1 MTLVLKSD
9 FLDTY
14 FYFMW
19 QNLQIKHLFLHWIQ
33 LNYSL
38 LIWCHKQCFFSP
50 VVNKRL
56 NLVTIDIYLAPQEYK
71 FPINIFRSNGSPLKH
86 ISEKYLGLT
95 SLKPAVMSNKFL
107 LLSAIKPCCVK
118 KKKKKLD
125 LQIKFLKVL
134 WNMCLFLFSSQWYL
148 KRGWR
153 KAINTLFLIA

>member
-38 LIWCHKQCFFSP
+38 LIWCHKQCLSIFSP

-86 ISEKYLGLT
+86 IAEKYLGLT

-118 KKKKKLD
+118 KKKKKTR
-125 LQIKFLKVL
+125 FANKVSESL
-134 WNMCLFLFSSQWYL
+134 MKYVLISLLFSVIFEERMKKS
-148 KRGWR
+148 
-153 KAINTLFLIA
+153 N